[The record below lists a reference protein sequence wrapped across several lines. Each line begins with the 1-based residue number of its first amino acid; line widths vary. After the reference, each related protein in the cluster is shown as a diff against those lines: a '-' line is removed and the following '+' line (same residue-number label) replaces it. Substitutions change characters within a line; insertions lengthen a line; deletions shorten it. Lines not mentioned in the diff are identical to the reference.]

1 MSIQYI
7 TADTG
12 DITAVVVPIKEWIAI
27 ISKLADS
34 KSDRNDTEYLS
45 KSKKMKKRIL
55 EAMTR
60 SGGRTLEEVRNELD
74 I

>member
-12 DITAVVVPIKEWIAI
+12 DITAVIVPIKEWMAI

-34 KSDRNDTEYLS
+34 KSDRNDTEYLL
-45 KSKKMKKRIL
+45 KSNKMKKRLL
-55 EAMTR
+55 EAVNRT
-60 SGGRTLEEVRNELD
+60 GGRTLEEVRNELG